1 MLQNVE
7 KAYFLPNHLNVR
19 KKGLKLALAVSLSA
33 LFFVGE
39 IIAET
44 SQEPV
49 GVIHESLLLN

>member
-7 KAYFLPNHLNVR
+7 KAYFLPNHLNAG
-19 KKGLKLALAVSLSA
+19 KNELKLALAVSLSA

-44 SQEPV
+44 S
-49 GVIHESLLLN
+49 